1 MALQLERPLCVFDL
15 ETTGLLITKDRI
27 VQIAVIKLFEDG
39 HTETFNELVN
49 PGQNIPVEI
58 AAIHGIT
65 NEMVAAAPSFQEL
78 APRLLDFIG
87 DSDLAGYNSNKF
99 DIPVLSEEL
108 LRCGIDFDLGARHF
122 VDVQNIFHKMEQRT
136 LAAAYKF
143 YCGKQIE
150 NAHNALYDTLA
161 TLEVLQAQTEK
172 YTDLDNNI
180 ASLAKFST
188 VGTQKNADFAGRLS
202 FDDNQEVCYNFG
214 KHKGKTVAQVLKLE
228 PGYYGWMLEADFPL
242 NTKQVLRKEMER
254 LKTANANHQIED
266 KLELLKN
273 KFKKPWKSSV
283 LAATMQ
289 TMPKKWRLRFRQN
302 RSTF

>member
-15 ETTGLLITKDRI
+15 ETTGLQITKDRI

-49 PGQNIPVEI
+49 PGQTITAEI
-58 AAIHGIT
+58 SAIHGIT
-65 NEMVAAAPSFQEL
+65 NEMVANAPSFETL

-87 DSDLAGYNSNKF
+87 NSDLAGYNSNKF

-136 LAAAYKF
+136 LAAAYQF

-161 TLEVLQAQTEK
+161 TLEVLQAQIQK
-172 YTDLDNNI
+172 YENLDNNI
-180 ASLAKFST
+180 ASLAQFST
-188 VGTQKNADFAGRLS
+188 VGTQQNADFAGRLS
-202 FDDNQEVCYNFG
+202 YDDNREVCYNFG

-228 PGYYGWMLEADFPL
+228 PGYYGWLLEADFPL
-242 NTKQVLRKEMER
+242 HTKQVLRKEMER
-254 LKTANANHQIED
+254 IKAINAAHQIED

-273 KFKKPWKSSV
+273 KFKKP
-283 LAATMQ
+283 
-289 TMPKKWRLRFRQN
+289 
-302 RSTF
+302 

>member
-15 ETTGLLITKDRI
+15 ETTGLQITKDRI

-49 PGQNIPVEI
+49 PVQTISAEI
-58 AAIHGIT
+58 SEIHGIT
-65 NEMVAAAPSFQEL
+65 NEMVADAPTFEAL
-78 APRLLDFIG
+78 APRLLEFIG
-87 DSDLAGYNSNKF
+87 NADLAGYNSNKF

-136 LAAAYKF
+136 LAAAYQF

-150 NAHNALYDTLA
+150 NAHNALFDTLA
-161 TLEVLQAQTEK
+161 TLEVLQAQIQK
-172 YTDLDNNI
+172 YDNLDNNI

-188 VGTQKNADFAGRLS
+188 VGTQQHADFAGRLS
-202 FDDNQEVCYNFG
+202 FDDNREVCYNFG

-242 NTKQVLRKEMER
+242 HTKQVLRKEMER
-254 LKTANANHQIED
+254 LKASNTAHQIED

-273 KFKKPWKSSV
+273 KFKKP
-283 LAATMQ
+283 
-289 TMPKKWRLRFRQN
+289 
-302 RSTF
+302 